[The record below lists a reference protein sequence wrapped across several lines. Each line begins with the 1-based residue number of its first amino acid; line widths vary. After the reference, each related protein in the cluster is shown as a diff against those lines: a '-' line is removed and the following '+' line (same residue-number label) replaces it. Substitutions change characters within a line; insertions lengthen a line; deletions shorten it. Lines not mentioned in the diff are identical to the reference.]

1 MEVGSL
7 TNNIQIQTK
16 PVQVMTQTLV
26 KDRQSNQEGQKHI
39 LEKIKTE
46 PGYIPTIQ
54 EEVVIKAIEAANQKV
69 NGGPREFEFSIHEK
83 TKQIMVKVI
92 DTSTKEVIRE
102 IPPEKI
108 LDMVASMCEAAGLF
122 VDEKR

>member
-7 TNNIQIQTK
+7 NNVVQTPIMLREAKIQETNN
-16 PVQVMTQTLV
+16 QVHQPSRQDILDKV
-26 KDRQSNQEGQKHI
+26 KI
-39 LEKIKTE
+39 E

-54 EEVVIKAIEAANQKV
+54 EKAVIKAIETANQKL

-92 DTSTKEVIRE
+92 DSSTKEVIRE

-108 LDMVASMCEAAGLF
+108 LDMVANMCEAAGLF

>member
-7 TNNIQIQTK
+7 NNV
-16 PVQVMTQTLV
+16 VQAPIMSTEVKTQV
-26 KDRQSNQEGQKHI
+26 SNNQAQKLNGQDV
-39 LEKIKTE
+39 LEKVKNE

-54 EEVVIKAIEAANQKV
+54 ESAVIKAIETANQKV

-83 TKQIMVKVI
+83 TKQIMVKII
-92 DTSTKEVIRE
+92 DSSTKEVVRE

-108 LDMVASMCEAAGLF
+108 LDMVAYMCEAAGLF
-122 VDEKR
+122 IDEKR

>member
-7 TNNIQIQTK
+7 NNVVQAPII
-16 PVQVMTQTLV
+16 PVEAKVQGANNQVQKL
-26 KDRQSNQEGQKHI
+26 NGQDV
-39 LEKIKTE
+39 LEKVKNE

-54 EEVVIKAIEAANQKV
+54 ESAVIKAIETANQKV

-92 DTSTKEVIRE
+92 DSSTKEVIRE

-108 LDMVASMCEAAGLF
+108 LDMVAYMCEAAGLF
-122 VDEKR
+122 IDEKR